1 MAFWRRRFN
10 SDPKIIGKAINLS
23 GRDFTVIGVL
33 PSNYESLI
41 ATDMRA
47 SGVEIWERLGT
58 CDTAGCLSELST
70 SKSDRRLRPGVTVAQ
85 QVRK

>member
-1 MAFWRRRFN
+1 MAAGRDFSIDDDKPATRFVVLLGHGLWQRRFN

-47 SGVEIWERLGT
+47 SGVEIW
-58 CDTAGCLSELST
+58 
-70 SKSDRRLRPGVTVAQ
+70 
-85 QVRK
+85 